1 MSSSIANHNQDFGPK
16 LSPDPSWTGP
26 LNVKRSTTNVI
37 SLIIFMLC
45 FICWIVV
52 PLSSKKKKK
61 KKNKLPYHCLEKLI
75 VLGMLVFSA
84 LLSTLYIC
92 LMRIAPM
99 KVIYASIGLLFVS
112 LAFGIGLYAYKLA
125 VQGYWKW
132 DHWLPLVGLCSFL
145 PAPASALTSYA
156 IDRYKLAS
164 QIIPEFAKVAL
175 FFPSLYL
182 YAILIFALCCC
193 VFIGAY
199 AAVLST
205 TVFTSWFALTWLWV
219 APIYVIWLCC
229 TLVASFNVTVAGA
242 YATWY
247 WTTDKRQ
254 VPYFTVGRF
263 IWIALRYH
271 LGSAAIGGVVLP
283 VCYLIRFCSGGRVAA
298 LGDYLAFEQMALHG
312 RPLLESARMAHNL
325 WHRNYERSEEIA
337 ENVKNSTLIIW
348 LSVCFASPFLV
359 HRGVL
364 LALSWDKMSFL
375 FYFIPFIF
383 NGLLAFIMF
392 QLINIACDTVL
403 LCVHEDHE
411 VNGKNA
417 RNMSDKLKQL
427 IFETERK

>member
-1 MSSSIANHNQDFGPK
+1 MSLSIASHNQDFGPK

-52 PLSSKKKKK
+52 PLSSKPTKKKK
-61 KKNKLPYHCLEKLI
+61 KKTNCPTIALSI

-84 LLSTLYIC
+84 LLSTLKIC

-99 KVIYASIGLLFVS
+99 KVIYASIGLISVS
-112 LAFGIGLYAYKLA
+112 LVFGVGLYVYKCA

-132 DHWLPLVGLCSFL
+132 DHWLPLVILSIFL
-145 PAPASALTSYA
+145 LVPVSALTSDA
-156 IDRYKLAS
+156 INRYKLAS

-182 YAILIFALCCC
+182 YVTLIFALCCC
-193 VFIGAY
+193 AFIGGH
-199 AAVLST
+199 AAVMSNN
-205 TVFTSWFALTWLWV
+205 VFPRWFFVTW
-219 APIYVIWLCC
+219 
-229 TLVASFNVTVAGA
+229 G
-242 YATWY
+242 
-247 WTTDKRQ
+247 
-254 VPYFTVGRF
+254 
-263 IWIALRYH
+263 YH

-283 VCYLIRFCSGGRVAA
+283 VCFVVLICKGTGARIAA
-298 LGDYLAFEQMALHG
+298 LGATTWRSSRWRFTDG
-312 RPLLESARMAHNL
+312 PLLESARMAHNL
-325 WHRNYERSEEIA
+325 WHRNYERSEKIA
-337 ENVKNSTLIIW
+337 ENVKYSTVIIW
-348 LSVCFASPFLV
+348 FSVWLTSPFLV

-364 LALSWDKMSFL
+364 LALSRDKMFFR
-375 FYFIPFIF
+375 FYIFPLIF
-383 NGLLAFIMF
+383 NSVLAFIMI

-403 LCVHEDHE
+403 LCVLENHE

>member
-1 MSSSIANHNQDFGPK
+1 
-16 LSPDPSWTGP
+16 
-26 LNVKRSTTNVI
+26 
-37 SLIIFMLC
+37 
-45 FICWIVV
+45 
-52 PLSSKKKKK
+52 
-61 KKNKLPYHCLEKLI
+61 LI

-99 KVIYASIGLLFVS
+99 KVIYASIGLFFVS
-112 LAFGIGLYAYKLA
+112 LAFGIGLYAYKCA
-125 VQGYWKW
+125 VKGYWKW
-132 DHWLPLVGLCSFL
+132 DHWMPLVVLCLSL
-145 PAPASALTSYA
+145 LAPVSALTSKA
-156 IDRYKLAS
+156 IKRYRLAS
-164 QIIPEFAKVAL
+164 QIIPEFAKVVL

-182 YAILIFALCCC
+182 YAILIFALCWCA
-193 VFIGAY
+193 FIGAY

-205 TVFTSWFALTWLWV
+205 TVFTSWFALTWLCV
-219 APIYVIWLCC
+219 APIYAIWLCC

-271 LGSAAIGGVVLP
+271 LGSAAIGSVVLP
-283 VCYLIRFCSGGRVAA
+283 VCYLIRFIKGSGARVAA
-298 LGDYLAFEQMALHG
+298 LGDYLAFEQIALHG

-337 ENVKNSTLIIW
+337 ENVKYSTIIIW
-348 LSVCFASPFLV
+348 LSVWFTSPFLV

-364 LALSWDKMSFL
+364 LALSWDKMFFR

-383 NGLLAFIMF
+383 NGLLVFIMF

-427 IFETERK
+427 IFETEWK

>member
-1 MSSSIANHNQDFGPK
+1 MSSSIASNNQGFGPK

-37 SLIIFMLC
+37 PLIIFILC

-52 PLSSKKKKK
+52 PLSILSVKV
-61 KKNKLPYHCLEKLI
+61 LELEFQDI
-75 VLGMLVFSA
+75 FFLGQLFVLGMLVFSA

-99 KVIYASIGLLFVS
+99 KVIYASIGLFFVS
-112 LAFGIGLYAYKLA
+112 LAFGIGLYVYKCA

-132 DHWLPLVGLCSFL
+132 DHWMPLVLLCLFL
-145 PAPASALTSYA
+145 LVPVWALTSYA
-156 IDRYKLAS
+156 INRYKLAS

-193 VFIGAY
+193 AWIGAY

-205 TVFTSWFALTWLWV
+205 TVFAQCLTCLWV
-219 APIYVIWLCC
+219 TRIYVIWFCC
-229 TLVASFNVTVAGA
+229 TLIASFNVTVAGA

-283 VCYLIRFCSGGRVAA
+283 VCYPIRFCSGARVAA

-325 WHRNYERSEEIA
+325 WHRNYERSEIIA
-337 ENVKNSTLIIW
+337 LNVKLSTHIIW
-348 LSVCFASPFLV
+348 QSVWFTSPLLV
-359 HRGVL
+359 HTGVL
-364 LALSWDKMSFL
+364 LALSWDKMSYE
-375 FYFIPFIF
+375 FYTIPFML
-383 NGLLAFIMF
+383 NLLLVIIMF
-392 QLINIACDTVL
+392 KLINIARDTVL
-403 LCVHEDHE
+403 LCVLEDHE

-427 IFETERK
+427 IFETEWK